1 VRLSRLTGLAG
12 ALALALGG
20 LAGCTSSGTAPSSS
34 SSTPAASAAST
45 PASVVPSQART
56 PLPPAPRNEACYRLS
71 IKQLALPTNS
81 SRPTSCNSR
90 HDTQTIYVGRLDT
103 VVDGHLVAI
112 DSPRVQ
118 RQLERTCPAQ
128 LARYLGGSAQTLNLS
143 RFHVVWFSPTLSQS
157 EQGADWF
164 RCDVI
169 AFGRGD
175 ALFGLPA
182 PAKLKGA
189 LAASGALARYGL
201 CGTAAPGA
209 RTFQRVICARR
220 HSWRALSTIAIPGGR
235 RYPGASRVRASGDA
249 TCKTQAQQQA
259 GNSLK
264 YQYGWEWPTGKQ
276 WAAGQHY
283 GFCWVPA

>member
-12 ALALALGG
+12 ALALALCG
-20 LAGCTSSGTAPSSS
+20 LAGCTSSDSPSSS
-34 SSTPAASAAST
+34 GTPSVSASPSTSAA
-45 PASVVPSQART
+45 AVPSARRT

-71 IKQLALPTNS
+71 IKELAQATNA
-81 SRPTSCNSR
+81 SRPTSCTAR
-90 HDTQTIYVGRLDT
+90 HDVQTIYVGRLNT
-103 VVDGHLVAI
+103 VVDGHLLAI

-128 LARYLGGSAQTLNLS
+128 LARYLGGSSQTLDLS
-143 RFHVVWFSPTLSQS
+143 RFHVVWFSPTLAQS

-169 AFGRGD
+169 AFGQGD

-182 PAKLKGA
+182 PAKLRGA
-189 LAASGALARYGL
+189 LAASGALSRYGL

-209 RTFQRVICARR
+209 RNFQRVICARR
-220 HSWRALSTIAIPGGR
+220 HSWRALSTIAIAGGR
-235 RYPGASRVRASGDA
+235 RYPGAASVRASGDA
-249 TCKTQAQQQA
+249 TCKSQAQQEA

-264 YQYGWEWPTGKQ
+264 YQYGWEWPTAKQ
-276 WAAGQHY
+276 WQAGQHY